1 MMKITLTKIM
11 WAIIATLIITN
22 VHLYKSRGNA
32 LEKAGAIQQ
41 QLEHSQQQTKDAV
54 ALSNQNTERLLE
66 VIRQREAAEAQISVL
81 NGQINAQKSAT
92 ETQII
97 EVTKYVERAEGF
109 EKECLNMRLPE
120 SILSPLRVRQ

>member
-1 MMKITLTKIM
+1 M
-11 WAIIATLIITN
+11 WAVIATLIITN
-22 VHLYKSRGNA
+22 AHLYKSRGNA

-41 QLEHSQQQTKDAV
+41 QLEYSQQQTKDAV

-66 VIRQREAAEAQISVL
+66 VIRQHEAAEAQISVL

-120 SILSPLRVRQ
+120 SIINPLRVRQ